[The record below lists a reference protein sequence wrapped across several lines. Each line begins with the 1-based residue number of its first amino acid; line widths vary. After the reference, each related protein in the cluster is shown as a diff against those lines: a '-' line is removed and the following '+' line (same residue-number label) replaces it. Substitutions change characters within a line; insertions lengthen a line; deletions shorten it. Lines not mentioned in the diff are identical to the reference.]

1 MRYLFLFLTIIL
13 HSHISGQI
21 TGTVQN
27 EESEFLSYV
36 NIYVKGSSTGT
47 TTNIDGQFNLK
58 LPRGNYEIVFQYV
71 GYRTQTLDIQ
81 LDGSPI
87 DLNVIMKEESYDLEE
102 VVISA
107 EAEDPAYAIIRK
119 AQAKRKFYKDLTPS
133 YKCDAYMRGFNKILD
148 APEKILG
155 IDIGD
160 MEGMLDSTRQG
171 VVYLSESVSELY
183 KRNGDFKEIMIS
195 SKVSGDDQGYSFNS
209 AKEMSFDFYENY
221 IELNKRI
228 ITPIATAAMSYY
240 DYKLEG
246 TTIDENGQ
254 WVNKIKVIP
263 KNEFGPCF
271 YGYIYIN
278 EDLWNI
284 NSIELGVTSKS
295 TQLAFIDS
303 LTFTQSFIPLS
314 KENWMPF
321 SNVINFK
328 MQALGF
334 VLKGTFAAVYSNY
347 VTENIDDNIFNNEVF
362 VVQKEANE
370 RDEKYWDTLRPIP
383 LTREESI
390 DYVRKD
396 SIRIV
401 RESPEYLD
409 SMDRINNKFKPLS
422 LIGGYSYRNSKKFSS
437 LTFNSPLSD
446 FSVNTVQGWNGSL
459 GLSYNKGFDKNYSK
473 SLNIDGKAEYS
484 FSEKQWR
491 PELRI
496 SYRANRL
503 NNLRFQLSGGKTVQQ
518 INRVEPITDRLNF
531 IMTMFFRRNYMK
543 LYDKEY
549 IRVAMTRDIANNF
562 FLRASLDYEDRSTL
576 NNTWDGGLFYKDS
589 RTFTDNIPNFEPHQA
604 LIFRASLRIKIGE
617 KVWRYPDRK
626 FRVGSA
632 WPTFWVN
639 YKKTLAWMGGDVEYD
654 LLYASIY
661 DNFNLGIVGNSSIY
675 AVGGDFVGGDA
686 NQFID
691 YFHFL
696 GNQTHIG
703 YPSNYDTRF
712 LLLPYYSN
720 STNGGFYQIHFQ
732 HNFNGY
738 LLNKLPLFRELGW
751 QLCVGYKHLNTSEHP
766 YYDEYH
772 LGIDNIGFKLF
783 RLLRLDL
790 VWARELDINN
800 DSSNRRFGVVFGIKA
815 EL

>member
-1 MRYLFLFLTIIL
+1 MKYTFLLFALLVSQL
-13 HSHISGQI
+13 LGAQV
-21 TGTVQN
+21 TGTVQ
-27 EESEFLSYV
+27 SEDGEYLSYV
-36 NIYVKGSSTGT
+36 NIYVKGSSVGT
-47 TTNIDGQFNLK
+47 TTNIEGQFNLK
-58 LPRGNYEIVFQYV
+58 LEQGSYEIVFQYV
-71 GYRTQTLDIQ
+71 GYRTQTVPIILSNDFVELDIRMQ
-81 LDGSPI
+81 
-87 DLNVIMKEESYDLEE
+87 EESYDLEE

-107 EAEDPAYAIIRK
+107 DAEDPAYAIIRK
-119 AQAKRKFYKDLTPS
+119 AQAKRKYYKDLTPS
-133 YKCDAYMRGFNKILD
+133 YKCDAYVRGFNKILD

-155 IDIGD
+155 FDIGD

-183 KRNGDFKEIMIS
+183 KRNGDFKEVMIS

-221 IELNKRI
+221 IDLNKRI
-228 ITPIATAAMSYY
+228 ITPIASGAMTYY
-240 DYKLEG
+240 EYKLEG

-263 KNEFGPCF
+263 KNEYGPCF

-295 TQLAFIDS
+295 TQLSFIDS
-303 LTFTQSFIPLS
+303 LTFTQSFIPLT
-314 KENWMPF
+314 KDNWMPF

-347 VTENIDDNIFNNEVF
+347 ITEGISEDIFNNEVF

-370 RDEKYWDTLRPIP
+370 RDETYWDTLRPIP

-409 SMDRINNKFKPLS
+409 SIDKINNKFKLMS
-422 LIGGYSYRNSKKFSS
+422 LIGGYSYRNSNKFSS
-437 LTFNSPLSD
+437 FTFNSPLAD
-446 FSVNTVQGWNGSL
+446 VSVNTVQGWNGSM
-459 GLSYNKGFDKNYSK
+459 GFTYRKGFDKNYTK
-473 SLNIDGKAEYS
+473 AININGKVEYA

-491 PELRI
+491 PELSL

-503 NNLRFQLSGGKTVQQ
+503 NNLRFQLSGGKAVQQ
-518 INRVEPITDRLNF
+518 INRIDPITDRLNF
-531 IMTMFFRRNYMK
+531 IMTLFFRRNYMK

-549 IRVAMTRDIANNF
+549 LRLAMTRDIGNNL
-562 FLRASLDYEDRSTL
+562 FLRASFDYEDRSALT
-576 NNTWDGGLFYKDS
+576 NIWDGGLFYKDS
-589 RTFTDNIPNFEPHQA
+589 RTFTDNIPVFEPHQA

-639 YKKTLAWMGGDVEYD
+639 YKKGLPWMGGDVDYD
-654 LLYASIY
+654 LLYASMY
-661 DNFNLGIVGNSSIY
+661 DNFDLGIIGNSSLY
-675 AVGGDFVGGDA
+675 LVAGDFIRGDA

-703 YPSNYDTRF
+703 YPAHYDTRF

-720 STNGGFYQIHFQ
+720 STNGSFSQIHLQ

-738 LLNKLPLFRELGW
+738 ILNKLPLFRELGW
-751 QLCVGYKHLNTSEHP
+751 QLCLGYKYLNTSEHP
-766 YYDEYH
+766 FYDEYH
-772 LGIDNIGFKLF
+772 IGLDNIGFKLF
-783 RLLRLDL
+783 RLLRFDF
-790 VWARELDINN
+790 VWARNLDP
-800 DSSNRRFGVVFGIKA
+800 DSGSSNRHFGAVLGIKA